1 MNVKSWNTYR
11 TRFLVRARQLT
22 EPLVF
27 TDSLGREHSGKV
39 GDYLV
44 ETSDGLRRI
53 TTRALFEDIYVP
65 LASDP
70 APPSISDVQNLPET
84 SAGARAIPRTTGN
97 ERHPASAFSSQTHCN
112 V

>member
-1 MNVKSWNTYR
+1 MNIEGPWTVYR

-27 TDSLGREHSGKV
+27 TDVLGREQSGQP

-44 ETSDGLRRI
+44 ETSEGIRRI

-65 LASDP
+65 LMPGRADAPTLRSRPVSRAS
-70 APPSISDVQNLPET
+70 PEHRDL
-84 SAGARAIPRTTGN
+84 GRAT
-97 ERHPASAFSSQTHCN
+97 A
-112 V
+112 